1 MDEDERENEKRD
13 KVDESENK
21 RKERINAIFTK
32 LRAMLQSHG
41 YPVKGDR
48 AKMSQSTAALSQKN
62 EGKVNPEM
70 SQEKSSWIPSFQ
82 SYEVFNHM
90 TLQSLDGFM
99 IIVSTDGVII
109 FAAESIFSLL
119 GHIPDELVG
128 KNLLSLLPEEE
139 KSDVSEK
146 IAFKFPLSNSVG
158 KHIDFCCHLRRRNVE
173 RDSSP
178 SYEYVKFILSL
189 RDVSNEPLLLFRSFF
204 PRQSYESSATNF
216 PLKDQFYLVG
226 TVCALKAQTLQE
238 LFTAE
243 ESNKDALLTQD
254 SDEEYLSLDHRS
266 IQGQRIYGVEFLKAE
281 PAAPA
286 SEDQVDIV
294 AVEQYGSQESS
305 YEIEIESDT
314 SNDSRI
320 SSLES
325 IYEVPAT
332 SSLQS
337 FEFEP
342 EVEYVDYMDEVEEV
356 VEVVEMEQED
366 EVDQVDQEDQD
377 DSVEQEIFSCSSV
390 ITDISDESLQ
400 IPPSIVSY
408 INRRELTLMK
418 MFSEQLEEKTQ
429 MLQADIRSQRDAL
442 EMLTEQLQAMQH
454 CKLQM
459 QPSTSRPIDSPGPQS
474 LEPPPKKQCTEQMK
488 GSFSDL
494 RESTRLCGSSPALKF
509 PEELE
514 EPSAA
519 SIQQHLQGQ
528 EQYLQQQEQQTQE
541 ERLQEQPQEQNATV
555 ENQTLQLH
563 MPSQTG
569 LSVPLCGNTVIFM
582 QIPPMIV
589 PIQLLAE
596 QQPSGY
602 NQDENPG
609 GQKDGNHSF
618 LPEAQQG
625 PCMSPLPLPH
635 SPGSE
640 MLSST
645 SFPHSPISCDSKLV
659 TLKTPQDYVQLWPQ
673 LHGSRR
679 HLSLRVN
686 TWAPSEQA
694 VQQDQVT
701 WAQKSATEGEDQG
714 FLGLE
719 TFSGPE
725 RISYFMSVEQS
736 DLDELEE

>member
-519 SIQQHLQGQ
+519 SIQ
-528 EQYLQQQEQQTQE
+528 
-541 ERLQEQPQEQNATV
+541 
-555 ENQTLQLH
+555 
-563 MPSQTG
+563 
-569 LSVPLCGNTVIFM
+569 
-582 QIPPMIV
+582 IPPMIV

-701 WAQKSATEGEDQG
+701 WAQQKSATEGEDQG

>member
-1 MDEDERENEKRD
+1 MDPGSPEWFPEVPAYGPASPYGPLTRGPFLESLEAESCSMLMD

-21 RKERINAIFTK
+21 RKEHINAIFTK
-32 LRAMLQSHG
+32 LRAMLQNHG

-62 EGKVNPEM
+62 E
-70 SQEKSSWIPSFQ
+70 
-82 SYEVFNHM
+82 
-90 TLQSLDGFM
+90 
-99 IIVSTDGVII
+99 
-109 FAAESIFSLL
+109 
-119 GHIPDELVG
+119 
-128 KNLLSLLPEEE
+128 
-139 KSDVSEK
+139 
-146 IAFKFPLSNSVG
+146 VG
-158 KHIDFCCHLRRRNVE
+158 KHIDFCCHLRRRNIE
-173 RDSSP
+173 CDSSP

-204 PRQSYESSATNF
+204 PSQSYESSATNF

-238 LFTAE
+238 LFTAK

-294 AVEQYGSQESS
+294 AVEQYGSQESD
-305 YEIEIESDT
+305 YEIKIESDT

-325 IYEVPAT
+325 ISELPAT
-332 SSLQS
+332 SSLQN
-337 FEFEP
+337 FEFEQ
-342 EVEYVDYMDEVEEV
+342 DQM
-356 VEVVEMEQED
+356 
-366 EVDQVDQEDQD
+366 DQVDQEDQD
-377 DSVEQEIFSCSSV
+377 DSVEQEIISCSSV

-442 EMLTEQLQAMQH
+442 EMLTEQLQAMQD

-494 RESTRLCGSSPALKF
+494 RESTLLCGSSPALRF

-519 SIQQHLQGQ
+519 SIQ
-528 EQYLQQQEQQTQE
+528 
-541 ERLQEQPQEQNATV
+541 
-555 ENQTLQLH
+555 
-563 MPSQTG
+563 
-569 LSVPLCGNTVIFM
+569 
-582 QIPPMIV
+582 
-589 PIQLLAE
+589 
-596 QQPSGY
+596 
-602 NQDENPG
+602 
-609 GQKDGNHSF
+609 
-618 LPEAQQG
+618 
-625 PCMSPLPLPH
+625 
-635 SPGSE
+635 
-640 MLSST
+640 
-645 SFPHSPISCDSKLV
+645 
-659 TLKTPQDYVQLWPQ
+659 
-673 LHGSRR
+673 
-679 HLSLRVN
+679 
-686 TWAPSEQA
+686 
-694 VQQDQVT
+694 
-701 WAQKSATEGEDQG
+701 QKSATEGEDQG

-736 DLDELEE
+736 DLDELDE

>member
-1 MDEDERENEKRD
+1 MKQVFNIYITYEKNSLLHHQIMDEHERENEKRD

-21 RKERINAIFTK
+21 RKEHINAIFTK
-32 LRAMLQSHG
+32 LRAMLQNHG

-90 TLQSLDGFM
+90 TLQLLDGFM

-109 FAAESIFSLL
+109 FAAENVFSLL
-119 GHIPDELVG
+119 GHVPDELVG
-128 KNLLSLLPEEE
+128 KKLLSLLPEEE
-139 KSDVSEK
+139 KSDVSRK
-146 IAFKFPLSNSVG
+146 IAFKLPLSNSG
-158 KHIDFCCHLRRRNVE
+158 KHIDFCCHLRRRNIE
-173 RDSSP
+173 CDSSP

-204 PRQSYESSATNF
+204 PSQSYESSATNF

-238 LFTAE
+238 LFTAK

-294 AVEQYGSQESS
+294 AVEQYGSQESD
-305 YEIEIESDT
+305 YEIKIESDT

-325 IYEVPAT
+325 ISELPAT
-332 SSLQS
+332 SSLQN
-337 FEFEP
+337 FEFER

-356 VEVVEMEQED
+356 E
-366 EVDQVDQEDQD
+366 
-377 DSVEQEIFSCSSV
+377 
-390 ITDISDESLQ
+390 ESLQ

-442 EMLTEQLQAMQH
+442 EMLTEQLQAMQD

-494 RESTRLCGSSPALKF
+494 RESTLLCGSSPALRF

-541 ERLQEQPQEQNATV
+541 ERLQEQLQEQNATV
-555 ENQTLQLH
+555 ENQTVQLH
-563 MPSQTG
+563 MPSQSG

-609 GQKDGNHSF
+609 GQKDGSHSF

-625 PCMSPLPLPH
+625 PRMSPLPLPH
-635 SPGSE
+635 NPVSE

-679 HLSLRVN
+679 HHSLRVN

-701 WAQKSATEGEDQG
+701 WAQQKSATEGEDQG

-736 DLDELEE
+736 DLDELDE